1 MKTKGTTHVPT
12 ISALRGIVDHPD
24 DVPAYAVAKGRQ
36 IMDQAR
42 ESFGRVV
49 RAGARHACGTDSGTP
64 HNPHGSAPLEVI
76 RMVEWG
82 LPVDRALQAA
92 TVNGAQLLRVADET
106 GSIEHGKAADL
117 VLYGV
122 NPLDDVDALLSP
134 AAVFRAGLLVAG
146 AL

>member
-1 MKTKGTTHVPT
+1 
-12 ISALRGIVDHPD
+12 
-24 DVPAYAVAKGRQ
+24 
-36 IMDQAR
+36 
-42 ESFGRVV
+42 
-49 RAGARHACGTDSGTP
+49 
-64 HNPHGSAPLEVI
+64 
-76 RMVEWG
+76 
-82 LPVDRALQAA
+82 
-92 TVNGAQLLRVADET
+92 VNGAQLLRVADET